1 MITLMFFIG
10 FGYFVMTHSR
20 PLVFAGLYTGV
31 ELLIPLIL
39 GGSGPLAELLVGT
52 IIIFIYTSFVY
63 FLVDRFGDGIFT
75 PIAILAGGAIL
86 LFVAPIFFL

>member
-39 GGSGPLAELLVGT
+39 GGSGQLSELLVGT